1 MGQAIPNQH
10 PAVVLRSRYL
20 QLRTL
25 LAIAMVAVIGLT
37 VAVVVLAIE
46 DNDGAPLARATEVS
60 APSGAAATRSDGGP
74 EESTLAGT
82 VAAQPTA
89 SGPDESRIADA
100 IGTAEA
106 PTTTGGPDESAVAT
120 TIAGHQQKTRLQ
132 NR

>member
-37 VAVVVLAIE
+37 VAVVFLAID
-46 DNDGAPLARATEVS
+46 DNGATLAPATEVS

-74 EESTLAGT
+74 EESALAGT

-106 PTTTGGPDESAVAT
+106 PTTTGGPDESAVAGAV
-120 TIAGHQQKTRLQ
+120 AGH
-132 NR
+132 

>member
-37 VAVVVLAIE
+37 VAVVVLAID
-46 DNDGAPLARATEVS
+46 DNSGASLGSATEVS
-60 APSGAAATRSDGGP
+60 VPTSGAAATRSDGGP

-82 VAAQPTA
+82 VAARPTA
-89 SGPDESRIADA
+89 SRPDESRIADA

-106 PTTTGGPDESAVAT
+106 PTTTGGPDESAVAGA
-120 TIAGHQQKTRLQ
+120 IAGH
-132 NR
+132 

>member
-20 QLRTL
+20 QMRTL

-37 VAVVVLAIE
+37 VAVVVLAID
-46 DNDGAPLARATEVS
+46 DNSASSTGPATQVS
-60 APSGAAATRSDGGP
+60 APSGAAAIRSDGGP
-74 EESTLAGT
+74 EESALAGT

-89 SGPDESRIADA
+89 SGADESRIADA

-106 PTTTGGPDESAVAT
+106 PTTTGGPDESAVADA
-120 TIAGHQQKTRLQ
+120 IAGH
-132 NR
+132 

>member
-20 QLRTL
+20 QMRTL

-37 VAVVVLAIE
+37 VAVVVLAID
-46 DNDGAPLARATEVS
+46 DNGGAGFSSATEVS

-89 SGPDESRIADA
+89 SGADESRIADA

-106 PTTTGGPDESAVAT
+106 PTTTGGADESAVAHA
-120 TIAGHQQKTRLQ
+120 IAGD
-132 NR
+132 

>member
-20 QLRTL
+20 QMRTL

-37 VAVVVLAIE
+37 VSVVVLAID
-46 DNDGAPLARATEVS
+46 DNTGAGLGSATEVS
-60 APSGAAATRSDGGP
+60 VPSGAAATRSDGGP
-74 EESTLAGT
+74 EESALAGM

-89 SGPDESRIADA
+89 SGPDESRIAHA

-106 PTTTGGPDESAVAT
+106 PTTAGGPDESAVAHAL
-120 TIAGHQQKTRLQ
+120 AGQ
-132 NR
+132 